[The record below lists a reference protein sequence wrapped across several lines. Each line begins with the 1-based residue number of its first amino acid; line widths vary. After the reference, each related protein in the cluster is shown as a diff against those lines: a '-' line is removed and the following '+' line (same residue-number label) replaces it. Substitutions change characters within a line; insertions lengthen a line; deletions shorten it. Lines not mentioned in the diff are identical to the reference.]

1 MSSLHSPTQ
10 KQKMERKWERQGQE
24 EILRPSGKGCW
35 AVKWWAGTR
44 KNSGTIT
51 NSKRIP
57 ASSHAWNAGCE
68 DVWTS
73 EAQRSA
79 LERRSVV
86 SGSCWIVWCNIK
98 ASNPARFVM
107 AVRTLRSCSNSSS
120 SLYHCQGR
128 RAMRRSSGRPTSPW
142 PHPASKPTTRT
153 RSRSTSARRN
163 FSQQ

>member
-1 MSSLHSPTQ
+1 MGSQMVGGHKEKLKDHY
-10 KQKMERKWERQGQE
+10 KW
-24 EILRPSGKGCW
+24 
-35 AVKWWAGTR
+35 
-44 KNSGTIT
+44 
-51 NSKRIP
+51 RIP
-57 ASSHAWNAGCE
+57 ARPPAWNAGCE
-68 DVWTS
+68 DVWAS

-142 PHPASKPTTRT
+142 PHRHQNLPRAHAPGPPQHAATSPSSNDGCIGAWAGG
-153 RSRSTSARRN
+153 RSHL
-163 FSQQ
+163 